1 VTNQEFYA
9 EMRQNHAEM
18 SAQLDKLADR
28 LGSPNDENNGGT
40 GLTGEVLRMKTDVQG
55 LLNFRNQGV
64 GFIAAV
70 ALLGSLI
77 LIGLKGWI
85 TGIVDAI
92 K

>member
-1 VTNQEFYA
+1 MTNQEFYA

-18 SAQLDKLADR
+18 SAQLEKLAER
-28 LGSPNDENNGGT
+28 LGAPGEDGASGT
-40 GLTGEVLRMKTDVQG
+40 GLTGEVLRMKNDVQG

-70 ALLGSLI
+70 TLFAALI
-77 LIGLKGWI
+77 IIGLKGWI
-85 TGIVDAI
+85 TEIVAAV

>member
-1 VTNQEFYA
+1 MTNQEFYA
-9 EMRQNHAEM
+9 EMRDNHAQM
-18 SAQLDKLADR
+18 SAQLEKLAER
-28 LGSPNDENNGGT
+28 VGAPNDENNGGS
-40 GLTGEVLRMKTDVQG
+40 GLTGEVLRMKSDVQG

-85 TGIVDAI
+85 TSIVDAI

>member
-1 VTNQEFYA
+1 
-9 EMRQNHAEM
+9 
-18 SAQLDKLADR
+18 
-28 LGSPNDENNGGT
+28 
-40 GLTGEVLRMKTDVQG
+40 MKSDVQG

-85 TGIVDAI
+85 TSIVDAI